1 MPRGGAH
8 FSSGELARVLSHY
21 DVGVIHEVKALS
33 AGSRRVPK
41 MVITSEH
48 GKFLLKR
55 RPKGRDDLRRVGFA
69 HAVQAHLAN
78 KSFPVAT
85 LVTTRDE
92 NGTVLQLNNH
102 IYEFFKFVE
111 GVRYDG
117 SPEATADTGR
127 QLAKFHHL
135 LADFAP
141 HPNGVSRSS
150 SGRGTLRDSF
160 HDSTTVRKHL
170 KTVGADKKRRGS
182 HKKFQVVA
190 EALLSLYNESSI
202 RVNRLGFDSW
212 DEQVVHGDWHPGNM
226 LFAKHKIVAVLD
238 FDSIRIAPT
247 ATDLANGMLQFSIVG
262 GRPDPADWPDYFDE
276 AKLIQFLNGY
286 REGIRQDK
294 QDNPVSPVKKGIKLS
309 KNRLRSLTYL
319 MIETMIAEA
328 VLPVAA
334 TGFFG
339 HLSGLDFLKMI
350 RRKAEWLNKNYDKLT
365 EAICQ

>member
-1 MPRGGAH
+1 MENSLH
-8 FSSGELARVLSHY
+8 RV
-21 DVGVIHEVKALS
+21 
-33 AGSRRVPK
+33 AGH
-41 MVITSEH
+41 T
-48 GKFLLKR
+48 LNL
-55 RPKGRDDLRRVGFA
+55 
-69 HAVQAHLAN
+69 QAHLAK
-78 KSFPVAT
+78 KSFPVAS
-85 LVTTRDE
+85 LLSTRDE
-92 NGTVLQLNNH
+92 NDTVLQINNH

-127 QLAKFHHL
+127 QLAKFHRL
-135 LADFAP
+135 LADFSTP
-141 HPNGVSRSS
+141 KSGVMASS

-182 HKKFQVVA
+182 HKKFQVAA

-212 DEQVVHGDWHPGNM
+212 DEQVIHGDWHPGNM
-226 LFAKHKIVAVLD
+226 LFAKRKIVAVLD
-238 FDSIRIAPT
+238 FDSIRIAPIV
-247 ATDLANGMLQFSIVG
+247 TDLANGMLQFSIIG

-276 AKLIQFLNGY
+276 AKLVQFLNGY
-286 REGIRQDK
+286 REAA
-294 QDNPVSPVKKGIKLS
+294 KLS
-309 KNRLRSLTYL
+309 KNKLRSLTCL

-350 RRKAEWLNKNYDKLT
+350 RRKAEWLNKNRNKLT
-365 EAICQ
+365 QAICS